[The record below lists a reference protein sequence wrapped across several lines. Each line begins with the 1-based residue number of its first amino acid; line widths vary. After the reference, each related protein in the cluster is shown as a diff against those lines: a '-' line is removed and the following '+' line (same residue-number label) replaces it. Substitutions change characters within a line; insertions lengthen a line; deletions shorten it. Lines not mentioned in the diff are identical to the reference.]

1 MNKIIWVCLLMT
13 FFASPVFAQNKPSNS
28 TVTQGKK
35 FKPPVLKTLLL
46 NFTDSVVVS
55 VTEAQQAL
63 GGKLTVMDAAKK
75 TYTLTYYQV
84 LYERRVMTEDEET
97 GKLTPTRTLVSDHFK
112 TTPLPQTWVSQI
124 SSQLKP
130 GEMIYF
136 FDIIVKDAQ
145 GRVMYAPD
153 LKLILR

>member
-1 MNKIIWVCLLMT
+1 
-13 FFASPVFAQNKPSNS
+13 
-28 TVTQGKK
+28 
-35 FKPPVLKTLLL
+35 
-46 NFTDSVVVS
+46 
-55 VTEAQQAL
+55 
-63 GGKLTVMDAAKK
+63 MDAAKK

-112 TTPLPQTWVSQI
+112 TTPIPQTWVSQI

-153 LKLILR
+153 LKLMLR